1 MSPLYKIMLLFIVS
15 LAIAQ
20 PSRAKQN
27 YKNFKLAIYCPAR
40 DVQRMA
46 DLNWLEKNFNLLD
59 KYLDI
64 DKVYLET
71 YRGQTLVDKETISK
85 AKNFFK
91 ERGIQTSGGITYVWN
106 DDQQFLSFCIT
117 NPDQRKRMQEVAEYT
132 ASMFDEI
139 MLDDFWFLNTKT
151 ESDIQAKGDQSWTD
165 FRLEQAAEAS
175 QKLIINPAKKVNPKV
190 KIIIKYPNW
199 YDHFQHCGFNLEKQ
213 PAQFDLIYT
222 GTETRDPVYTHQHL
236 QAYESYAIMR
246 YFENIA
252 PGRNGGGW
260 VDPFN
265 RRTLDRYAEQINMT
279 LFAKARELTLFCFG
293 ALLEAIPQEDGS
305 FRPLSP
311 VAPVAGYNLDKIDC
325 FLGKLGQPFGIKT
338 YKPYHSSGEDFLPNY
353 IGMLG
358 IPMEITP
365 DFPANDEIIFLTEQA
380 SFDAKIVEKIK
391 NQLIKGK
398 DVVITSGLYRALQ
411 GKGIEDIVELEYTDK
426 KALVHRFYDWQNV
439 FIAENDILIP
449 QIRYAT
455 NDSWELITALDS
467 GNGYP
472 IFHQASYANGK
483 LYVLTIPDNFSE
495 LYELPREVLTIIKKV
510 MMKNF
515 FVYTDS
521 PSSVSLMVY
530 DNNTFIIYSFKD
542 HNTDVN
548 IVLDNKFSKVTDL
561 LANRELTGYKENNKL
576 VIKTAIGPH
585 SYRVFRAE

>member
-1 MSPLYKIMLLFIVS
+1 
-15 LAIAQ
+15 
-20 PSRAKQN
+20 
-27 YKNFKLAIYCPAR
+27 
-40 DVQRMA
+40 
-46 DLNWLEKNFNLLD
+46 
-59 KYLDI
+59 
-64 DKVYLET
+64 
-71 YRGQTLVDKETISK
+71 
-85 AKNFFK
+85 
-91 ERGIQTSGGITYVWN
+91 
-106 DDQQFLSFCIT
+106 
-117 NPDQRKRMQEVAEYT
+117 T
-132 ASMFDEI
+132 ASLFDEI

-175 QKLIINPAKKVNPKV
+175 QKLIIDPAKKVNPKV

-199 YDHFQHCGFNLEKQ
+199 YDHFQYCGFNLEKQ
-213 PAQFDLIYT
+213 PTQFDLIYT

-365 DFPANDEIIFLTEQA
+365 DFPANDEVIFLTEQA
-380 SFDAKIVEKIK
+380 SFDAKIIEKIK

-411 GKGIEDIVELEYTDK
+411 GKGIEDIVELECTDK

-495 LYELPREVLTIIKKV
+495 LYELPREVLTIIKRV

-521 PSSVSLMVY
+521 PSSVSLLVY
-530 DNNTFIIYSFKD
+530 DNNTFIIYSFKE